1 LSPDLWW
8 WLCGCP
14 GGKIPLVAST
24 SCACSHSRVPGGVY
38 VSIFSDSRGA
48 FEPTLGRRFRISA
61 AKSTPS
67 CFLEVPAK
75 CEPFVLSLPFTV
87 ARLLLGGLGKASM
100 GSGSGEGAP
109 INLQLLVSP
118 RNVHASGETRSVYSQ
133 HPWPID
139 LPPMLC
145 ASLEGNS
152 ALATS
157 AHPRKLPESGHIED
171 VVFIWHYDTGCTSL
185 LVLAP

>member
-1 LSPDLWW
+1 MTGRVPLIGGGGNDEDVDAEEIPLSPDLWW

-24 SCACSHSRVPGGVY
+24 SCVCSHSRFPGGVY

-67 CFLEVPAK
+67 CFLGALAK

-87 ARLLLGGLGKASM
+87 GRLLLGGLGKASM
-100 GSGSGEGAP
+100 GSDSGEGLP
-109 INLQLLVSP
+109 DVP
-118 RNVHASGETRSVYSQ
+118 GHAAMPVG
-133 HPWPID
+133 
-139 LPPMLC
+139 
-145 ASLEGNS
+145 S
-152 ALATS
+152 A
-157 AHPRKLPESGHIED
+157 
-171 VVFIWHYDTGCTSL
+171 
-185 LVLAP
+185 